1 MNGISPKLPLLVN
14 KQDGPYGLTK
24 TLQEA
29 VRQNFKNLILTSP
42 GERVMIPDFGVGLRR
57 YLFSNVNSNLF
68 EALTQRIQTQVDTYM
83 PFIEIIEISFVTSDE
98 SLNLSMNEVQT
109 NIRYSIPGF
118 SLPDTLQITES
129 QNYL

>member
-14 KQDGPYGLTK
+14 KQDGPYGLNK
-24 TLQEA
+24 TLKEA
-29 VRQNFKNLILTSP
+29 IKQNFKNMILTSP
-42 GERVMIPDFGVGLRR
+42 GERVMIPNFGVGLRR

-83 PFIEIIEISFVTSDE
+83 PFIDIIEISFVTSDE
-98 SLNLSMNEVQT
+98 SSNLSINEIQT
-109 NIRYSIPGF
+109 NIRYSIPGI